1 MANVKVSDVI
11 ASLDAIKFN
20 PVAVQK
26 MSLDVLK
33 MVRDNDINIVDAT
46 NPYVHCLETTAFN
59 VTAFMHQNEA
69 ATRRLYPVAAMS
81 MEDLYLHMSDK
92 EYVGQHATPSKAV
105 FKILLNKT
113 ELLSR
118 MITVPGTT
126 VKKITIPRN
135 TIFYASDIPFSL
147 QYPVD
152 IKQPA
157 HGGIQISYVTD
168 KLSPLKTLTTNAIDW
183 EELRN
188 PDDVSFIQFEVEADQ
203 FFVEQRT
210 NDVSA
215 VSGFTTEIPLTDK
228 YYHLRCYSQ
237 NADLSYTE
245 IGVTHTSQ
253 VYDPFKVTAIIKVFD
268 KSVEVNI
275 PGIYTTTGLITGK
288 IRIDLYQTRGPLNAS
303 LGSYR
308 AEDYSAEWVNL
319 DENDN
324 TIYTTPISNFR
335 SIVIYSVTNVNGG
348 KSGAT
353 FLELKDRV
361 IRNTI
366 GTGNIPITN
375 VQLEDTLMD
384 SGYEIIKNI
393 DTITNR
399 TYLASRALP
408 YPTDGATATAAS
420 AAISKIQIVLKEARN
435 IYGAYDNGKQIT
447 LSSKVLY
454 KNRSGITTALT
465 VSEFTALNNLPDLQK
480 CVDVTNGN
488 YFYSPF
494 SYVLDSTEDTFDA
507 RAYFLDKPAI
517 NTKSFV
523 ADNPTTGY
531 QASIDSAYSI
541 SKNDSGYVIDII
553 TKSSDNFKELDDA
566 NVYCIL
572 SFYPS
577 GQNERVYV
585 KGTLR
590 GKTSTNERLYSFD
603 LITNFDIDKTDK
615 IVINNTLGSSSAV
628 DTKIELSSYYDVF
641 FCTTQPKSS
650 DWVYSELDNQI
661 PVFDLPEAAYV
672 VTNEKLHIT
681 LGVRLTGLWLQAR
694 SSATSAPYEVYTAN
708 VPATYKS
715 DVYEV
720 DPVTGAAFSI
730 DATGNLVYNILH
742 RRGDPVIDSQGVQQ
756 YEHMRGEVVY
766 DEYGSPK
773 ILPGY
778 ERDLL
783 RFIDIFTIEA
793 AYYFAIGV
801 DYNTPSNYRTLIST
815 TIVEWVTSDIPSFNE
830 RLLDQTDIYFYP
842 KVAIGDIDILTN
854 TNEVM
859 KISASQAF
867 KVVLLVKPAV
877 FDDSALL
884 QALREMTIKTI
895 DASLQQKTISIST
908 MEKDLL
914 TAYGEDVVSVELT
927 GLGGVDT
934 HNTFTVINNSS
945 RCSIRKRL
953 STLPNGSLIVED
965 DVTIEFVK
973 HGLN

>member
-1 MANVKVSDVI
+1 MADVKVSDVI
-11 ASLDAIKFN
+11 ASLEAIKFN

-69 ATRRLYPVAAMS
+69 ATRRLYPVAAMT

-92 EYVGQHATPSKAV
+92 EYVGQHAIPSKAN
-105 FKILLNKT
+105 FKVLLNKA
-113 ELLSR
+113 ELLGK
-118 MITVPGTT
+118 MIAVPGTT
-126 VKKITIPRN
+126 IKKITIPRN
-135 TIFYASDIPFSL
+135 TVFYASDIPFSL

-168 KLSPLKTLTTNAIDW
+168 KISPLKTLTTNAIDW
-183 EELRN
+183 EELKN
-188 PDDVSFIQFEVEADQ
+188 PDGVSFIQFEVEADQ

-210 NDVSA
+210 NDVST
-215 VSGFTTEIPLTDK
+215 VSGFTTEIPLTDQ
-228 YYHLRCYSQ
+228 YYHLRCYKQ
-237 NADLSYTE
+237 NNDSTYTE
-245 IGVTHTSQ
+245 INVTHTAQ
-253 VYDPFKVTAIIKVFD
+253 VYDPLKVTAVIKVFD
-268 KSVEVNI
+268 NSVEVTI
-275 PGIYTTTGLITGK
+275 PSIYTTTGLITGK
-288 IRIDLYQTRGPLNAS
+288 LRMDLYQTRGPISTS

-308 AEDYSAEWVNL
+308 AEDYTADWINL
-319 DENDN
+319 DENDD
-324 TIYTTPISNFR
+324 TVYTTPISNFR
-335 SIVIYSVTNVNGG
+335 SIVIYSITNVNGG
-348 KSGAT
+348 KNGAS

-366 GTGNIPITN
+366 GTGNVPITN

-408 YPTDGATATAAS
+408 YPADSATATAAS
-420 AAISKIQIVLKEARN
+420 ASISKIQIVLKEAAN

-454 KNRSGITTALT
+454 KNRSGITTALS
-465 VSEFTALNNLPDLQK
+465 VSEFNTLNNLPVLQK

-494 SYVLDSTEDTFDA
+494 AYVLDSSEDTFEA
-507 RAYFLDKPAI
+507 RAYFLDNPII

-523 ADNPTTGY
+523 DDNPTAGY
-531 QASIDSAYSI
+531 QASIDSAYSVTK
-541 SKNDSGYVIDII
+541 SDSGYTFNIV
-553 TKSSDNFKELDDA
+553 TKSSDNFKAIDDT

-572 SFYPS
+572 SFYPT
-577 GQNERVYV
+577 GQSERVYV
-585 KGTLR
+585 IGTQT
-590 GKTSTNERLYSFD
+590 GKTSANERLYSFN
-603 LITNFDIDKTDK
+603 LNTRFSIDKTDN
-615 IVINNTLGSSSAV
+615 IAITNTVGSSSAV
-628 DTKIELSSYYDVF
+628 DVRVTLSNQYDIF
-641 FCTTQPKSS
+641 FCTTQPKPVG
-650 DWVYSELDNQI
+650 WVYSTLDEEIQA
-661 PVFDLPEAAYV
+661 FDLPEAAYAV
-672 VTNEKLHIT
+672 SNERLFVT
-681 LGVRLTGLWLQAR
+681 LGNRLSGLWLQAR
-694 SSATSAPYEVYTAN
+694 SSATAAPYQVYTTD
-708 VPATYKS
+708 VPATYKT

-720 DPVTGAAFSI
+720 DPVTGAAFTI
-730 DATGNLVYNILH
+730 DGTGNLVYNILH
-742 RRGDPVIDSQGVQQ
+742 YRGDPVLDTLGNPV
-756 YEHMRGEVVY
+756 YEHLKGEIIY
-766 DEYGSPK
+766 NEYGVPQ

-783 RFIDIFTIEA
+783 RFIDILTIEA

-801 DYNTPSNYRTLIST
+801 DYNTPSNYRTLIATS
-815 TIVEWVTSDIPSFNE
+815 IVDWVTTDIPLFNE
-830 RLLDQTDIYFYP
+830 RLLDKTDIYFYP
-842 KVAIGDIDILTN
+842 KVAIGDIEILTN
-854 TNEVM
+854 TNEVV
-859 KISASQAF
+859 KISASQSF
-867 KVVLLVKPAV
+867 KVVMLVKPSV

-895 DASLQQKTISIST
+895 DTSLQQKTISIST